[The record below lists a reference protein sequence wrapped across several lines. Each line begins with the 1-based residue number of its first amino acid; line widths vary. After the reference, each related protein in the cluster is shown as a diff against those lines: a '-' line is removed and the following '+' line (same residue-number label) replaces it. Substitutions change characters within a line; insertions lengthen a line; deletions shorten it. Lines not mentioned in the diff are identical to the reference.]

1 MKVIIT
7 GASGLLGQYL
17 NNELGKKDD
26 ILALYHTRKGN
37 TGNYKS
43 LQVNL
48 EDTGKLKSIIAEFQ
62 PDIIIHTAGITRPE
76 TADALPYSEVKK
88 INVESTKVIAESC
101 EKINAK
107 MIFTSTDLVYD
118 GNSGGMLTES
128 GKINPLTS
136 YAVSKVEAEEEIKS
150 VTENFIILRTAL
162 LFGIGLNGSVNNFHT
177 LLENLRNRNL
187 SYLFVDQLRTP
198 LSLQNASRIISQI
211 VDSGLKN
218 LILNFA
224 GPERVSRYQL
234 GEMLCDIGGF
244 DRTLLKKIY
253 LKDISTVKPVY
264 DVSLNTTLLRKL
276 GLNQSELFQEI
287 KSIIE

>member
-17 NNELGKKDD
+17 NIELGKKNK
-26 ILALYHTRKGN
+26 IIALYNSREGN
-37 TGNYKS
+37 TKS
-43 LQVNL
+43 YNSIRLNL
-48 EDTGKLKSIIAEFQ
+48 EDFSALKKVILENK
-62 PDIIIHTAGITRPE
+62 PDFVIHTAGITRPE
-76 TADALPYSEVKK
+76 TADAMPYSEVKK
-88 INVESTKVIAESC
+88 INVEASRVIAESC
-101 EKINAK
+101 ESIKAR

-118 GNSGGMLTES
+118 GNSGGMLPEN
-128 GKINPLTS
+128 GKINPLSS

-150 VTENFIILRTAL
+150 VTENYVILRTAL
-162 LFGIGLNGSVNNFHT
+162 LFGIGLNGSVNNFHI
-177 LLENLRNRNL
+177 LLENLRNRKL

-218 LILNFA
+218 LTLNLA
-224 GPERVSRYQL
+224 GPERISRYEL
-234 GEMLCDIGGF
+234 GKMLCEAGGF
-244 DRTLLKKIY
+244 DETLLKKIY

-276 GLNQSELFQEI
+276 GLNQGELIQEI
-287 KSIIE
+287 ISTIQ